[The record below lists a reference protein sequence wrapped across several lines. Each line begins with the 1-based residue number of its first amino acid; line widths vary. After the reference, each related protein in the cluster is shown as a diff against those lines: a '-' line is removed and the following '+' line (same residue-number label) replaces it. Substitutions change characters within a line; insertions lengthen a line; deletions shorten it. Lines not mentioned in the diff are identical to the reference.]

1 LVDDEIINLKMGKN
15 ALSSTYNVFTLDSG
29 ESMLELL
36 DEILPD
42 LILLDV
48 KMPKIDGYEAIPY
61 FIK

>member
-1 LVDDEIINLKMGKN
+1 MVDDEIINLKMGKN

>member
-1 LVDDEIINLKMGKN
+1 VDDEIINLKMGKN

>member
-1 LVDDEIINLKMGKN
+1 MDDEIINLKMGKN